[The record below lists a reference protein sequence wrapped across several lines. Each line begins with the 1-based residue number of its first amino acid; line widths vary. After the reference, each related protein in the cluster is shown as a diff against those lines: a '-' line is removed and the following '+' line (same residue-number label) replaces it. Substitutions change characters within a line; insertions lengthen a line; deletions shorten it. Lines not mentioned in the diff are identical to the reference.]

1 MVKPWR
7 VSLRIARDDH
17 APLTDEVVG
26 RLSAGL
32 ADDRVVVDREG
43 AGSVVVRVTVDAR
56 EEWAARSAAE
66 AALRAAADAVWGEL
80 ELPPFTIT
88 FMDVAAQSAG

>member
-17 APLTDEVVG
+17 APLTDDVVDS
-26 RLSAGL
+26 LSTGL
-32 ADDRVVVDREG
+32 ADDRAVVDREDS
-43 AGSVVVRVTVDAR
+43 GSVAVRITVDAR

-66 AALRAAADAVWGEL
+66 AALRAAADAVWAEL